1 LAVLPRAINHVTTPE
16 LGFDALVALACD
28 LGCVGIE
35 LRNDLPAALFDG
47 QDPTLAGQAARD
59 AGLEIL
65 ALAEVKSFNDWSDA
79 KAEEADRLMAVAA
92 ACGARGVS
100 LIPRNDGHGLGN
112 GERQANLRIALRE
125 LKPMLDAHGLLGFV
139 EPLGFEHCSMQYKS
153 EAVEIIEA
161 LNADHCIQLVH
172 DTFHHHLA
180 GGGPVFPD
188 HTGIVHVSG
197 VTFAGIPA
205 REMTDQH
212 RLLVDGQDRLGS
224 VHQVEALLASG
235 YSGPISMEAFAPE
248 VHAYNDPKTE
258 LLRSFSFIE
267 TRLAEE
273 AA

>member
-1 LAVLPRAINHVTTPE
+1 MLPRAINNVTAPD
-16 LGFDALVALACD
+16 LSFNALVSLAHNI
-28 LGCVGIE
+28 GCVGLE
-35 LRNDLPAALFDG
+35 LRNDLKSPLFDG
-47 QDPTLAGQAARD
+47 RDPAEAGQAARN

-65 ALAEVKSFNDWSDA
+65 ALAEVKCFNDWSDA
-79 KAEEADRLMAVAA
+79 KAVEADALMAMAS
-92 ACGARGVS
+92 ACGARGIS

-161 LNADHCIQLVH
+161 LNADHCIKLVH

-197 VTFAGIPA
+197 VAVTDIPA

-235 YSGPISMEAFAPE
+235 YHGPISMEAFAPE
-248 VHAYNDPKTE
+248 VQALTDPEAE
-258 LLRSFSFIE
+258 LSRSFGFIE
-267 TRLAEE
+267 TRLAEK